1 MIYPDNDTLRML
13 VQERHAQLARD
24 ALQPDSHESVL
35 SAIRIR
41 RRRRRAQPSPVRF
54 RLRLRLARDGS

>member
-13 VQERHAQLARD
+13 VQERHADLARD
-24 ALQPDSHESVL
+24 ALPNDSRETVV

-41 RRRRRAQPSPVRF
+41 RRRRRAQLSPVRF
-54 RLRLRLARDGS
+54 RLRLRPARGGS